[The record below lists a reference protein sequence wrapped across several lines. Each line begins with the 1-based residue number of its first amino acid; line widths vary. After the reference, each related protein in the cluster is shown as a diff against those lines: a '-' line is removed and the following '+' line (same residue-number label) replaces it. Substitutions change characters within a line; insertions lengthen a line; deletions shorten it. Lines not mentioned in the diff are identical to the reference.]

1 MDELNVMGKAISFVK
16 KYRYVILVCLLGV
29 ALMLLPE
36 RKESIQKADQYPL
49 EQIEV
54 SEDLSDQLAQIIGKI
69 RGAGKVEV
77 MLTVS
82 AGAQTIYQTDPKE
95 SFSADSGSDQQ
106 QTVLITSSD
115 KNQTGLI
122 KQILPETYLGAIV
135 VCQGADDPA
144 VCLAIV
150 EAVSD
155 VTGLSTDKIS
165 VLRMK

>member
-1 MDELNVMGKAISFVK
+1 MDELNGIQKLITFVK
-16 KYRYVILVCLLGV
+16 KYRYVILVCILGV
-29 ALMLLPE
+29 FLMLLPE
-36 RKESIQKADQYPL
+36 HTHSKAETTELPP
-49 EQIEV
+49 EQIDI
-54 SEDLSDQLAQIIGKI
+54 SSDLAQQLAKILGKI

-82 AGAQTIYQTDPKE
+82 AGAHTIYQTDPKG
-95 SFSADSGSDQQ
+95 SFSADAGSDQQ
-106 QTVLITSSD
+106 ETVLITSSD

-135 VCQGADDPA
+135 VCQGADDP
-144 VCLAIV
+144 VVRLAIV

-165 VLRMK
+165 VLKMK

>member
-1 MDELNVMGKAISFVK
+1 MDELNMMEKAIIFVK
-16 KYRYVILVCLLGV
+16 KYRYVILICLLGV
-29 ALMLLPE
+29 VLMLLPE
-36 RKESIQKADQYPL
+36 RKESKSKDLEFPS
-49 EQIEV
+49 EQIET
-54 SEDLSDQLAQIIGKI
+54 SEDLAEQLAQIIGKI

-82 AGAQTIYQTDPKE
+82 AGAQTIYQTDPKG

-106 QTVLITSSD
+106 ETVLITSSD
-115 KNQTGLI
+115 KNQAGLI
-122 KQILPETYLGAIV
+122 KQILPERYLGAIV

-144 VCLAIV
+144 VRLAIV